1 MRDNNLKV
9 DNRKLFK
16 KKKILDVALQLFSEK
31 GIEQTNMTDIAKESN
46 VGVASLYRY
55 FENKNNL
62 VVETGIEAWRQI
74 NSKYKDDVDAIMST
88 GLKGIIKLENL
99 LNLFYKIF
107 TEERAFVCF
116 LDGFDNYIVNNN
128 VSADSL
134 INYEKEVLKIDPY
147 IQKVYKIGINDHS
160 IKRIKDID
168 LFIRTIGH
176 TLIALSQK
184 VFIRN
189 KIVTND
195 SKEKLLD
202 EMKLMIQMIISYAK
216 NKNK

>member
-1 MRDNNLKV
+1 MSHNNIKE
-9 DNRKLFK
+9 DKRKLFK
-16 KKKILDVALQLFSEK
+16 KKKILDMALKIFSEK
-31 GIEQTNMTDIAKESN
+31 GIEQTNMTDIAKKAN

-62 VVETGIEAWRQI
+62 VVETGIEAWYQI
-74 NSKYKDDVDAIMST
+74 NLKYKKDVDIIMAT
-88 GLKGIIKLENL
+88 KIKGIKKLENL

-107 TEERAFVCF
+107 TEEKNFVCF

-128 VSADSL
+128 VSVDSL

-147 IQKVYKIGINDHS
+147 IQEIYKSGIADET
-160 IKRIKDID
+160 IKRIEDID
-168 LFIRTIGH
+168 LFIKTIGH
-176 TLIALSQK
+176 TLIALAQK

-189 KIVTND
+189 EIVTND